1 MMSQARG
8 GFITFEG
15 PEGSGKTTQ
24 IQALAAFLR
33 GAGYPVMS
41 TREPGG
47 TRIGDAVRQVLLD
60 MTHTEMDAR
69 TETLLFNAARAQI
82 VEQVI
87 RPALAQGSFVLCDRF
102 ADSTLAYQGYGHGQ
116 DLDALG
122 QLIRYATGGLTPDL
136 TLYLDI
142 NPDIGLTRKQQ
153 ASQEE
158 WNRLDAQT
166 LAFHERVYAGYQA
179 LIQADPARWAVVNG
193 GADPQTVAAEI
204 VAVVASRF
212 AIPTANPT
220 ASHSATLTQ
229 EKAP

>member
-1 MMSQARG
+1 MMGQARG

-24 IQALAAFLR
+24 IQRLAAFLR
-33 GAGYPVMS
+33 GAGHQVIT

-47 TRIGDAVRQVLLD
+47 TRIGDAVRGVILD
-60 MTHTEMDAR
+60 LAHTEMNAR

-82 VEQVI
+82 VAQVI

-122 QLIRYATGGLTPDL
+122 QLIRYATDGLTPDL
-136 TLYLDI
+136 TLYLEID
-142 NPDIGLTRKQQ
+142 PGIGLARKQQ

-158 WNRLDAQT
+158 WNRLDAHA
-166 LAFHERVYAGYQA
+166 LAFHQRVHAGYQA
-179 LIQADPARWAVVNG
+179 LIQADPVRWAVIQGDAPPQAVAEWIA
-193 GADPQTVAAEI
+193 GAVAD
-204 VAVVASRF
+204 RF
-212 AIPTANPT
+212 AIHVPGSSTVP
-220 ASHSATLTQ
+220 LTQ